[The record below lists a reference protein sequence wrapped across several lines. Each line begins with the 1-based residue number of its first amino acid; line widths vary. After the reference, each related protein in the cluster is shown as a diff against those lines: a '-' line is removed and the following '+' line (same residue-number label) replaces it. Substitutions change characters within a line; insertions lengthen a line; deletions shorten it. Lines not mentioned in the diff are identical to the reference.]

1 MPTIKY
7 RRFKMATFFNQ
18 ATLSYNGNI
27 VNSNVAQG
35 EIVDTLAATKTAIST
50 SYAAGD
56 GVAYAISIVN
66 NGTSEATGITV
77 TDDLGTFTS
86 GTLTITT
93 LDYVDGTV
101 KYYQNGVLQ
110 PTPAVTAGPPLTVS
124 GITVPAGGN
133 ALIIY
138 EAEPNGFAD
147 FTAGSGL
154 TNTATVVGDGIDAT
168 VTATVPAREEANL
181 SITKSVSPDEVTNN
195 GQLTYTFLIQNT
207 GNTATVATDEVVITD
222 TFNPIL
228 SGLTVTY
235 NGTPWAEGTN
245 YTYNEATGLFA
256 TVAGEITV
264 PAATYTRDAA
274 TGAVTITPGTAVVTV
289 TGTV

>member
-1 MPTIKY
+1 
-7 RRFKMATFFNQ
+7 MATFFNQ
-18 ATLSYNGNI
+18 ATLSYGGNI

-50 SYAAGD
+50 SYASGD

-66 NGTSEATGITV
+66 NGTSDATGITV

-86 GTLTITT
+86 GALTLTT

-110 PTPAVTAGPPLTVS
+110 AAPAVTAGPPLTIS
-124 GITVPAGGN
+124 GINVPAGGN

-154 TNTATVVGDGIDAT
+154 TNTATVVGDGIDTT

-207 GNTATVATDEVVITD
+207 GNTETVTTDNVIITD

-228 SGLTVTY
+228 SGLSVSY
-235 NGTPWAEGTN
+235 NGTPWTEGVN
-245 YTYNEATGLFA
+245 YSYNEATGEFA
-256 TVAGEITV
+256 TAAGQITV
-264 PAATYTRDAA
+264 PAASYARDPA
-274 TGAVTITPGTAVVTV
+274 TGAITTTPGTVVITV

>member
-1 MPTIKY
+1 
-7 RRFKMATFFNQ
+7 MASFFNQ

-27 VNSNVAQG
+27 VNSNITEG
-35 EIVDTLAATKTAIST
+35 EIVDTLAATKTAISA
-50 SYAAGD
+50 SYASGD

-66 NGTSEATGITV
+66 NGTTDATGITV
-77 TDDLGTFTS
+77 TDDLGTFTQ

-93 LDYVDGTV
+93 LTYVDGTV

-110 PTPAVTAGPPLTVS
+110 AAPTVVAGPPLVIS

-168 VTATVPAREEANL
+168 VSATVPAREEANL

-195 GQLTYTFLIQNT
+195 GRLTYTFLIQNT
-207 GNTATVATDEVVITD
+207 GNTATVTTDNVIITD

-228 SGLTVTY
+228 TDLAVTY
-235 NGTPWAEGTN
+235 NGQAWAEGTN
-245 YTYNEATGLFA
+245 YTYNETTGEFA

-274 TGAVTITPGTAVVTV
+274 TGAVTITPGTVTVTV